1 MVAVTINAL
10 HELKKHDKKFP
21 VITAYD
27 ASFSRLAHNAGIDVI
42 LVGDSASNVM
52 AGHETTLPI
61 TLDQMIYH
69 ASSVVRAIDRAL
81 VVVDLPFGTYQ
92 SDSKEALRSAIRIMK
107 ESGGHAVKLE
117 GGKEIKDS
125 IKKILN
131 AGIPVMGHLG
141 LTPQS
146 IYKFG
151 TYTVRAKEDEEAQ
164 QLIEDAKL
172 LERLG
177 CFALVLEK
185 IPAAL
190 AQQVAESI
198 SIPVIGIGAGGG
210 AMTNLSG
217 WQKVM
222 SVNLFGIVHGVQAF
236 SPMLIEQG
244 RPAVIIN
251 TGSKQGLTNPPGN
264 AAYNASKAGVRFLT
278 ESLAHELRN
287 TQGCEVSAHLLV
299 PGFTYTGLIS
309 KRVPEKPD
317 AAWSP
322 AQVVEFMLEALA
334 AGDFYIICPD
344 NDVTVALDRRRI
356 EWNTR
361 DVVENRPALSRWH
374 PDYAEEFADFVQ
386 S

>member
-1 MVAVTINAL
+1 MSVAKKEYKRVTVKSLVEMKAL
-10 HELKKHDKKFP
+10 GEKISML
-21 VITAYD
+21 TAYD
-27 ASFSRLAHNAGIDVI
+27 YTMAKIVDGAGVDVI

-92 SDSKEALRSAIRIMK
+92 SDPKEALRSAIRIMK

-131 AGIPVMGHLG
+131 AGVPVMGHLG

-151 TYTVRAKEDEEAQ
+151 TYTVRAKEEEEASR
-164 QLIEDAKL
+164 LIEDAKL

-210 AMTNLSG
+210 VDGQVLVLHDMIGMT
-217 WQKVM
+217 QE
-222 SVNLFGIVHGVQAF
+222 FH
-236 SPMLIEQG
+236 P
-244 RPAVIIN
+244 
-251 TGSKQGLTNPPGN
+251 
-264 AAYNASKAGVRFLT
+264 RFLRRYMN
-278 ESLAHELRN
+278 LHEEM
-287 TQGCEVSAHLLV
+287 TTA
-299 PGFTYTGLIS
+299 IS
-309 KRVPEKPD
+309 QYVGDVK
-317 AAWSP
+317 AS
-322 AQVVEFMLEALA
+322 EF
-334 AGDFYIICPD
+334 P
-344 NDVTVALDRRRI
+344 I
-356 EWNTR
+356 EN
-361 DVVENRPALSRWH
+361 EQ
-374 PDYAEEFADFVQ
+374 Y
-386 S
+386 